1 MQPWSIIIII
11 IIHYIYIA
19 LFKALKALYIQ
30 EGNLLNHHQC
40 AASTWMM
47 RRQPYCARTTTTHQL
62 TGGEET
68 VMKPI
73 SVWGILG
80 GHDGQ
85 RPMGKFGQDAK
96 CVNDKQNTSSA
107 CSSSAFS
114 EQIVFKLKTPSLLS
128 DAFITQNRRIN
139 KLLHKSSTIQT

>member
-1 MQPWSIIIII
+1 
-11 IIHYIYIA
+11 
-19 LFKALKALYIQ
+19 
-30 EGNLLNHHQC
+30 
-40 AASTWMM
+40 
-47 RRQPYCARTTTTHQL
+47 
-62 TGGEET
+62 
-68 VMKPI
+68 MKPI
-73 SVWGILG
+73 SVWGRLG

-139 KLLHKSSTIQT
+139 KLLTQIVHDSNLKFSPQPADSKTLNIYIIEYTIPIINYEKST